1 MRSEPRAQA
10 TVARRVCAAGW
21 SAQRQANVHKLA
33 KAAA

>member
-1 MRSEPRAQA
+1 VSLARKRH
-10 TVARRVCAAGW
+10 VARRVCAAGW